1 MEMTVARMSFKD
13 RLYRSRGAILD
24 AILLVRSRTVC
35 HFAVLC
41 RNNNN
46 SVVDVVSLYSLKM

>member
-46 SVVDVVSLYSLKM
+46 SVVDVVSL